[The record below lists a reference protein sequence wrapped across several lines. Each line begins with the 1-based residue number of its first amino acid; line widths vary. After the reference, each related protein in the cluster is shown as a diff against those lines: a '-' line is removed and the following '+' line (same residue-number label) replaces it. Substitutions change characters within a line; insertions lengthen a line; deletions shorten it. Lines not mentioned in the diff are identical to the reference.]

1 MGPRAVMVYI
11 DGRLEW
17 RPDPYEVRHGD
28 ASFTWPVE
36 NVQCVKQCRRWDIS
50 GVRMR
55 ELTLEVPEGDVV
67 IGLFH
72 QTGSSPPFLRE
83 ALVRHRNQKAS

>member
-28 ASFTWPVE
+28 PSFTWPGGSVW
-36 NVQCVKQCRRWDIS
+36 CVSQRRRWDIS
-50 GVRMR
+50 GVRML
-55 ELTLEVPEGDVV
+55 EVTLEAPEGEVV

-83 ALVRHRNQKAS
+83 ARNDPRT